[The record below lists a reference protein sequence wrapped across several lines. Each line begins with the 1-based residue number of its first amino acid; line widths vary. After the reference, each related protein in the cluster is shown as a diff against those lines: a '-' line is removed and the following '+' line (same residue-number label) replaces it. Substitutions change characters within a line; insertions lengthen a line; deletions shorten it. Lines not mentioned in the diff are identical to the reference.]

1 MWSDTKGCVA
11 QYARLVQ
18 KNSNIFVTC
27 FKIAKKLIQKVC
39 GGNFERGPVARRHE
53 ETCAPISSKT
63 LEDLSD
69 PDILLIL
76 KKLEVADLLAVAG
89 TSRRLRALAK
99 DFSLW
104 TDVEIEIPRW
114 LTGDGSDEAEGII
127 DGFVAEYLNER
138 TRSLTIRHGRFKKL
152 YCLQ

>member
-1 MWSDTKGCVA
+1 M
-11 QYARLVQ
+11 
-18 KNSNIFVTC
+18 
-27 FKIAKKLIQKVC
+27 
-39 GGNFERGPVARRHE
+39 
-53 ETCAPISSKT
+53 
-63 LEDLSD
+63 EDLSD